1 MSARRLSAL
10 VDALAD
16 GRRPGRFEADPG
28 DVDVLRTA
36 ITLRAGRPGDAYPNA
51 EFVSGLYEELNDQM
65 DSGIAP
71 LARPS
76 RRRRVALAAAAAGLV
91 LMGGATAAT
100 EFVSQGPV
108 APAALQAPHG
118 AAIRTGTFE
127 SVDGRVMGQIVA
139 YRGNPSWVLMNVD
152 GSGYTGAVSC
162 TLQVANGSTVA
173 TGAFTLVSGKGEWS
187 KTIHIDIGRLRGAN
201 LLTQSGA
208 IVASATFA

>member
-1 MSARRLSAL
+1 MSPRHLSAL

-16 GRRPGRFEADPG
+16 GRRPGRFETDPG
-28 DVDVLRTA
+28 DVDVLRVA
-36 ITLRAGRPGDAYPNA
+36 ITLRAGRPGDAHPDA
-51 EFVSGLYEELNDQM
+51 EFVSGLYEKLKDQM
-65 DSGIAP
+65 DSGVAP

-76 RRRRVALAAAAAGLV
+76 RRRRAAIAAAAAGLV
-91 LMGGATAAT
+91 LLGGATATT
-100 EFVSQGPV
+100 EFVSQGAV

-118 AAIRTGTFE
+118 ATIRTGTFE

-152 GSGYTGAVSC
+152 GSGYAGAVSC